1 MKYDKHSFDEFKFE
15 NGDILKDVAI
25 EYIVKGTP
33 KYDEE
38 GKITNGVVYC
48 HNFNGNASS
57 INDIYQLTGEG
68 DPFDL
73 NEYVIFSVTTLGFP
87 DSCSPSNTELYRNFP
102 KYCVKDRV
110 NFKKQFLKEVFG
122 IEKVHGVIGDGLGGY
137 EVYSWACEYP
147 DDMDFIMVCASS
159 FKTNGY
165 RYVVSKGIDSIIE
178 NSEHYYSDV
187 YNDSMTKTMITI
199 NKILYSNFYSKKKF
213 QNMSNDEIDV
223 LMDEYVDDGLFIDIY
238 DFKFQND
245 VILKFNLEDK
255 LKNIKAKSLVISPL
269 DDLYFSP
276 EYDTVPLENLIDDCK
291 IILFDSNVEYISETT
306 YIDVK
311 RELESFLEQFKK

>member
-306 YIDVK
+306 YINVK